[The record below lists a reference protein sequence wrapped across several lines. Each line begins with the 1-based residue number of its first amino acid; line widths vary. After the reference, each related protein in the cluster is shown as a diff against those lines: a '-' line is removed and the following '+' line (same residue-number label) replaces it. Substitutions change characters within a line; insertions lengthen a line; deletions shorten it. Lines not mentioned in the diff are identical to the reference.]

1 MDLKSWWSKVRGKG
15 AIDRTHF
22 EASGLDTGLG
32 PRSMQETF
40 PKQPG
45 EIQPEIAA
53 RIYANS
59 PFVNAAVRI
68 LADQL
73 SSVPLRVYVQERT
86 GSKRKEKTIGQPFAM
101 LDWVNPHMTKSQLIV
116 NTVSWLKLAGNAFW
130 AIEPTPDEYRNIAPS
145 EWSIY
150 PMNPQ
155 FVKIMPDPETGIN
168 YYRYEVNGKKVDFD
182 ESRVIHFKNFSPY
195 DHWWGHSDLNSLSF
209 DMQVERYAKKQIS
222 TYYANAAVINGVVM
236 IPEAVHEDEVRK
248 IKKELFYQHQG
259 SRNAHRVLVLTEGIK
274 YEPFKT
280 DQKDVGSVPVLE
292 NSAQAHAMVLGVP
305 LPLLTGSTGSGQS
318 KDLLQYESLMWKQT
332 LIPLAKLISETL
344 TKRLAVPFGM
354 KIQQRVA
361 IEFDFTK
368 IAALRKEQLDWTRAD
383 VADVMSGIKSLNE
396 VREERGNLE
405 PYGEDVVE
413 DFLNGPL
420 SVALAKF
427 QASTSLSLPGS
438 EGSPRDQSSNGE
450 TQHVD
455 TSGKKDILD
464 SMTDTK
470 MMSDPERLLQALRD
484 FSDARD
490 NSVQ

>member
-1 MDLKSWWSKVRGKG
+1 MGLRQFWNKIRGKG
-15 AIDRTHF
+15 AIDRVHY

-73 SSVPLRVYVQERT
+73 STVPLRIYVQERS
-86 GSKRKEKTIGQPFAM
+86 GSKRKEKLVGQPFAM
-101 LDWVNPHMTKSQLIV
+101 LDWVNPHMTKSQLIAW
-116 NTVSWLKLAGNAFW
+116 TVSWLKLAGNAFW
-130 AIEPTPDEYRNIAPS
+130 AIEETPKDYRSVSPS

-150 PMNPQ
+150 PMLPQ

-168 YYRYEVNGKKVDFD
+168 FYRYEINGKRVDFP
-182 ESRVIHFKNFSPY
+182 ENRVIHFKNFSPF
-195 DHWWGHSDLNSLSF
+195 DHWYGHSDLNSLSF

-222 TYYANAAVINGVVM
+222 TYYANAAVINGVIE
-236 IPEAVHEDEVRK
+236 IPEAVHDDEVRK
-248 IKKELFYQHQG
+248 IKKELFFQHQG

-274 YEPFKT
+274 YQPFKT
-280 DQKDVGSVPVLE
+280 DQKDVGSVPVLQ
-292 NSAQAHAMVLGVP
+292 NSAEAHAMVLGVP
-305 LPLLTGSTGSGQS
+305 LPLLTGSTGQGQS

-332 LIPLAKLISETL
+332 LIPLARLIAETL

-354 KIQQRVA
+354 KLQQRVV
-361 IEFDFTK
+361 IDFDFTK

-383 VADVMSGIKSLNE
+383 VADVASGIKTLNE

-405 PYGEDVVE
+405 PYGSEYDE
-413 DFLNGPL
+413 WANGPL
-420 SVALAKF
+420 VAVLAKF
-427 QASTSLSLPGS
+427 EASTSLSLPGS
-438 EGSPRDQSSNGE
+438 EGSARDQSSNGE

-455 TSGKKDILD
+455 SSGKKDILEAITEK
-464 SMTDTK
+464 STMTD
-470 MMSDPERLLQALRD
+470 SARLLKALRE
-484 FSDARD
+484 FSDARED
-490 NSVQ
+490 SVQ